1 MRYSMKNSMVFEPRL
16 NREWRCPEGRR
27 ARCRIAN
34 RLDSAALRT
43 GIIETM
49 RWMARLAILRALSLS
64 APVLLAASVCA
75 QQAVPLPAVQSPAAP
90 VADTFRFV
98 SDGPRGPGWSRPDE
112 IARKYFHDDLTAL
125 FERTIVLESDL
136 PERTGLRWIF
146 TGPHAGFTVELTS
159 SKVRLSERYY
169 DSMGLYEGQGNYPE
183 KTVRDEERQY
193 AGQARTLTVIADAH
207 LAVRVLVNG
216 EQVLEAPL
224 LFDVTRHQLQ
234 YAAPRTAHDV
244 IAGIL
249 LKPEVKTAEVVIDA
263 TKTYQTM
270 LGFGGSPS
278 IPAYAELSEEGKRA
292 YWELLSKY
300 NLLISREYPMGTELK
315 QDLSNLEDLSDAT
328 PHYYGDNFPNSE
340 VSSFDYNQHVE
351 QMGGSVIYELWA
363 LPAWAT
369 APYNGSPVVDAWNR
383 PVREA
388 ANPDEYARILVE
400 YCRREQA
407 RTGAAPLIVGL
418 ENEVDQPPG
427 VFDAMATSLRRELD
441 KAGFT
446 HTAIHMAD
454 ASFMYEGVARAANF
468 RKDPAAWRAIDYA
481 ATHEYDFQ
489 EFMANP
495 DLYDARMHA
504 MHEAAGGKPFLATEI
519 CVNDPH
525 YQEPSYRIALAV
537 AQLYHKNL
545 TELDAVALL
554 YCWTLLDVEQP
565 TFAGSRAL
573 LAPDRTRGWIPMA
586 TSFELRVL
594 GAYSRH
600 VRKGMK
606 RVDAVSNDSDLL
618 TTAFADGKDETLVM
632 VNRAAT
638 ARTVTVHG
646 ASFSWVEM
654 ERTGLEEANEVS
666 AAPAQIA
673 VQPGEIVVLS
683 TIKAERGNAE

>member
-1 MRYSMKNSMVFEPRL
+1 MAQAGIAL
-16 NREWRCPEGRR
+16 CADRR
-27 ARCRIAN
+27 ALCRNAD
-34 RLDSAALRT
+34 RLDSAAPRT
-43 GIIETM
+43 GIIEAM
-49 RWMARLAILRALSLS
+49 RWMVHSAI
-64 APVLLAASVCA
+64 LLAALPAPVWFAARLCA
-75 QQAVPLPAVQSPAAP
+75 QRAVALPAVQSLPAP
-90 VADTFRFV
+90 VADSFRFV
-98 SDGPRGPGWSRPDE
+98 SDGSKGPGWGRPDE
-112 IARKYFHDDLTAL
+112 IARKYFHDDLGAL
-125 FERTIVLESDL
+125 FERTIVLDGDL

-159 SKVRLSERYY
+159 SKVHLSERYY

-183 KTVRDEERQY
+183 KTMRDEERQY
-193 AGQARTLTVIADAH
+193 TGQARTLTVIADAH

-216 EQVLEAPL
+216 EQILEALL

-234 YAAPRTAHDV
+234 YAAPRTAHDA
-244 IAGIL
+244 IAGTL
-249 LKPEVKTAEVVIDA
+249 LKPEVKAAEVVIDA
-263 TKTYQTM
+263 SKVHQTM

-292 YWELLSKY
+292 YWELLKKY

-315 QDLSNLEDLSDAT
+315 QDLSNLEDLSAAT

-340 VSSFDYNQHVE
+340 VSSFDYNRHVE
-351 QMGGSVIYELWA
+351 EMGGSVIYELWA

-369 APYNGSPVVDAWNR
+369 APYSGSPAPIVDAWNR
-383 PVREA
+383 PVRAA
-388 ANPDEYARILVE
+388 ANPDEYARIIVE

-418 ENEVDQPPG
+418 ENEVDQPAE
-427 VFDAMATSLRRELD
+427 VFNTMATTLRRELD

-454 ASFMYEGVARAANF
+454 ASFMHEGIARAESF
-468 RKDPAAWRAIDYA
+468 HKDAAAWQAIDYA

-495 DLYDARMHA
+495 DLYDARMQA
-504 MHEAAGGKPFLATEI
+504 MHAAAADKPFLATEI

-545 TELDAVALL
+545 TALDAVALL

-573 LAPDRTRGWIPMA
+573 LEPDRARGWVPSP

-600 VRKGMK
+600 IRKGMK
-606 RVDAVSNDSDLL
+606 RVDAASGDADLL
-618 TTAFADGKDETLVM
+618 TTAFTDGKDETLVM
-632 VNRAAT
+632 VNRAST
-638 ARTVTVHG
+638 ARTVTVQG
-646 ASFSWVEM
+646 VRLPWVEM
-654 ERTGLEEANEVS
+654 ERTGLEEENEVS
-666 AAPAQIA
+666 AVPAEVT

-683 TIKAERGNAE
+683 TIKAE

>member
-1 MRYSMKNSMVFEPRL
+1 MGAPVAGIL
-16 NREWRCPEGRR
+16 CD
-27 ARCRIAN
+27 AAN
-34 RLDSAALRT
+34 KLDSAALRT
-43 GIIETM
+43 GIIEAM
-49 RWMARLAILRALSLS
+49 RWMA
-64 APVLLAASVCA
+64 LLPAGLGAMSVCA
-75 QQAVPLPAVQSPAAP
+75 QQAVPLPAAPAVQAPAA
-90 VADTFRFV
+90 VHFHFV

-112 IARKYFHDDLTAL
+112 IARQYFHDNLGAL
-125 FERTIVLESDL
+125 FERTLVLDGDL

-146 TGPHAGFTVELTS
+146 TGPHAGFTVELDS
-159 SKVRLSERYY
+159 SKISLTERYY
-169 DSMGLYEGQGNYPE
+169 DSMGLYAGAGNFPE
-183 KTVRDEERQY
+183 KTVRAVERQY
-193 AGQARTLTVIADAH
+193 TGQARALTVIADDH

-216 EQVLEAPL
+216 IEVLEAPL

-234 YAAPRTAHDV
+234 YAAPRTAHDE
-244 IAGIL
+244 IAGAL
-249 LKPEVKTAEVVIDA
+249 LKPETKTAEVAIDA
-263 TKTYQTM
+263 GTTHQTM

-278 IPAYAELSEEGKRA
+278 IPAYDELSEEGKRA
-292 YWELLSKY
+292 YWELLKKY

-315 QDLSNLEDLSDAT
+315 PDLSNLDDVNDAT

-340 VSSFDYNQHVE
+340 MSSFDYNRQV
-351 QMGGSVIYELWA
+351 QAMGGSVIYELWA

-369 APYNGSPVVDAWNR
+369 APYKGAPVVDTGSR

-388 ANPDEYARILVE
+388 ANPDEYARIVVE

-407 RTGAAPLIVGL
+407 ATGAAPLIVGL
-418 ENEVDQPPG
+418 ENEVDQPPE
-427 VFDAMATSLRRELD
+427 VFNAMATTLRRELD

-454 ASFMYEGVARAANF
+454 ASFMYEGVARAKNF
-468 RKDPAAWRAIDYA
+468 AQDAAAWQAIDYA

-495 DLYDARMHA
+495 DLYDARMRA
-504 MHEAAGGKPFLATEI
+504 MHQAAAGKPFLATEI

-525 YQEPSYRIALAV
+525 YQEPSYRIAFAV

-565 TFAGSRAL
+565 SFAGSRTL
-573 LAPDRTRGWIPMA
+573 LAPDRTRGWVPA
-586 TSFELRVL
+586 ASSFELRVL

-600 VRKGMK
+600 IRKGMQ
-606 RVDAVSNDSDLL
+606 RVDAQSSDGDLL

-632 VNRAAT
+632 VNRAPT
-638 ARTVTVHG
+638 ARQVSVRG
-646 ASFSWVEM
+646 ASKPWVEM
-654 ERTGLEEANEVS
+654 ERTGLEEANQVS
-666 AAPAQIA
+666 AAPEELV

-683 TIKAERGNAE
+683 TAKAE